1 MFFVNRYK
9 NITDKNIYLAE
20 KIAYSYFGM
29 KVFSFS
35 EEEEKINYLVANI
48 NENYNSFH
56 ISKSSSISSNKEIF
70 NLLVNL
76 CIKKGNK
83 KLALKMIKK
92 SFLLIREFF
101 WINVFLL
108 LRLILIKSES
118 VFILQRY
125 KLGKREKIIPR
136 FIPFGKKMKYVFRML
151 VKHAVN
157 VQKEYKYFYISLAY
171 SIIEFSMPGN
181 MLEKVNRQ
189 ENELAEAN
197 KFFLYKKKKKRRKV
211 RLFRKINDWK

>member
-1 MFFVNRYK
+1 MFFLDRYK
-9 NITDKNIYLAE
+9 NIIDKNIYLTE

-29 KVFSFS
+29 KVFSFL
-35 EEEEKINYLVANI
+35 EKKEKINFLVNNVNETNNI
-48 NENYNSFH
+48 NVKKFTNMNS
-56 ISKSSSISSNKEIF
+56 NREIF

-101 WINVFLL
+101 WINIFLL

-125 KLGKREKIIPR
+125 KLGKREKVIPR

-151 VKHAVN
+151 VKHATN
-157 VQKEYKYFYISLAY
+157 MQKEYKYFYVSLAY

-181 MLEKVNRQ
+181 ILEKVNKQ

-197 KFFLYKKKKKRRKV
+197 KFFLYKKKKKRRKI
-211 RLFRKINDWK
+211 RLFRKINNWK